1 MLRPATSRWS
11 RWVTSPKVLDEERLA
26 AEAELLHKTGGH
38 PLLALH
44 EIRRV
49 CRDESLSD
57 AEVRFIIEFV
67 ANVHLK

>member
-1 MLRPATSRWS
+1 MLRPATSCWS
-11 RWVTSPKVLDEERLA
+11 RWVTSRAPEDERIE
-26 AEAELLHKTGGH
+26 AEAELLQKTGGH

-44 EIRRV
+44 EIRRA
-49 CRDESLSD
+49 CRDQSLSD

>member
-1 MLRPATSRWS
+1 MAKAS
-11 RWVTSPKVLDEERLA
+11 DEERLA
-26 AEAELLHKTGGH
+26 AEAELLQKTGAH

-49 CRDESLSD
+49 CRDRALSD

-67 ANVHLK
+67 ADVHLK